1 MSVLQLVTNFT
12 PKCLRCRKVSDSS
25 APFPASSDTAALP
38 SLLQLPSSQL
48 CWMLL
53 RGDREAFSSLVQLG
67 RASAGGYK
75 ALLTELLPCPAESH
89 RNSPEEEGIK
99 ILSCLTSQQHV
110 EVLGPQTPS
119 PSTQQDREEAAR
131 QVGAQPHVL
140 AVAGSWVEKVHRVSS
155 RSLSCCLRNVCEAE
169 GSPEVVLLCWAS

>member
-53 RGDREAFSSLVQLG
+53 RGDREAFTSLVQLG

-89 RNSPEEEGIK
+89 RDSPEEEGTEDQNPV
-99 ILSCLTSQQHV
+99 LPHV
-110 EVLGPQTPS
+110 T
-119 PSTQQDREEAAR
+119 AAR
-131 QVGAQPHVL
+131 GGAGTTNPIPIHP
-140 AVAGSWVEKVHRVSS
+140 AGPGGSSTAGRSPATRISSSWQ
-155 RSLSCCLRNVCEAE
+155 LGGE
-169 GSPEVVLLCWAS
+169 GSQVEFTLPFLLPEKRV